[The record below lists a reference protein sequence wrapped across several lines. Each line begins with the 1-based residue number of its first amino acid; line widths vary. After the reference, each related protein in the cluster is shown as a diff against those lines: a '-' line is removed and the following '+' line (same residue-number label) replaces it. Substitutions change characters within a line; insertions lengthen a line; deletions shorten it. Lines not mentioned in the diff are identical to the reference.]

1 MADSVSL
8 VAGDDEPGGD
18 GMVLTDLANKLVA
31 RIPTLCMLKTFYDGM
46 EKVPT
51 RSIPKSTNQNGYAVY
66 QRFVSICQL
75 NLAKPMLTRLSTV
88 SVLQGSV
95 WWRIRRCVT
104 LMRMTCGLRAV
115 WS

>member
-31 RIPTLCMLKTFYDGM
+31 RIPTLCTLKTFYDGM

-51 RSIPKSTNQNGYAVY
+51 KAFRSP
-66 QRFVSICQL
+66 
-75 NLAKPMLTRLSTV
+75 
-88 SVLQGSV
+88 
-95 WWRIRRCVT
+95 RIRMVT
-104 LMRMTCGLRAV
+104 LSISGSSVSA
-115 WS
+115 S